1 MGNSFGEF
9 FKLKRQEKNLTQ
21 KQLAKKLFVSESTV
35 SKWEKN
41 VANPDIS
48 MLPKLCEL
56 LGVSEHE
63 LITASVDK
71 KAREEKIQAKK
82 WRTLSFTWSLFF
94 YIAYGVALL
103 PCFIC
108 NLAIDKTLSWFWIV
122 LCSLILS
129 FTFTNLPKLIKN
141 YKLILLPLS
150 SFLAL
155 CLLLG
160 TCCIYT
166 NGSWFFIAS
175 FPVFLGLAIVFVP
188 IYIAKYP
195 VFSKVKR
202 YNDFV
207 SVGIDFILINLLLII
222 VNSYT
227 RINGVAPWY
236 FNTALP
242 IVSIV
247 YLIINLLMCVRFL
260 RINKLL
266 KTSFVLFF
274 TMIITYLIP
283 PLIKVKNTAL
293 QRELNDFNI
302 FRADLSTW
310 LVDKTL
316 ENNVHLLIFLTTIT
330 IALAFLVFGLIKQL
344 KNKRSK

>member
-41 VANPDIS
+41 AANPDIS

-129 FTFTNLPKLIKN
+129 FTFTNLPKLIKHYN
-141 YKLILLPLS
+141 QAQKFIGPHRYG
-150 SFLAL
+150 
-155 CLLLG
+155 LLLLFRL
-160 TCCIYT
+160 T
-166 NGSWFFIAS
+166 
-175 FPVFLGLAIVFVP
+175 
-188 IYIAKYP
+188 
-195 VFSKVKR
+195 
-202 YNDFV
+202 
-207 SVGIDFILINLLLII
+207 NLLCYSL
-222 VNSYT
+222 
-227 RINGVAPWY
+227 
-236 FNTALP
+236 
-242 IVSIV
+242 
-247 YLIINLLMCVRFL
+247 
-260 RINKLL
+260 
-266 KTSFVLFF
+266 
-274 TMIITYLIP
+274 
-283 PLIKVKNTAL
+283 
-293 QRELNDFNI
+293 
-302 FRADLSTW
+302 
-310 LVDKTL
+310 
-316 ENNVHLLIFLTTIT
+316 H
-330 IALAFLVFGLIKQL
+330 
-344 KNKRSK
+344 

>member
-1 MGNSFGEF
+1 MENSFGEF

-266 KTSFVLFF
+266 KTSIIIFIS
-274 TMIITYLIP
+274 TIITYLIP
-283 PLIKVKNTAL
+283 HFITTKNLTL
-293 QRELNDFNI
+293 QQELNDFNI
-302 FRADLSTW
+302 FKSDFTNWQVNVS
-310 LVDKTL
+310 L
-316 ENNVHLLIFLTTIT
+316 ENNIHLIIFLTAIT
-330 IALAFLVFGLIKQL
+330 VALAFLTFGILKHIKNRT
-344 KNKRSK
+344 NK

>member
-9 FKLKRQEKNLTQ
+9 LKLKRQEKNLTQ

-41 VANPDIS
+41 AANPDIS

-316 ENNVHLLIFLTTIT
+316 ENNIHLLIFLTTIT
-330 IALAFLVFGLIKQL
+330 IAIAFLVFGLIKQL

>member
-9 FKLKRQEKNLTQ
+9 LKLKRQEKNLTQ

-41 VANPDIS
+41 AANPDIS